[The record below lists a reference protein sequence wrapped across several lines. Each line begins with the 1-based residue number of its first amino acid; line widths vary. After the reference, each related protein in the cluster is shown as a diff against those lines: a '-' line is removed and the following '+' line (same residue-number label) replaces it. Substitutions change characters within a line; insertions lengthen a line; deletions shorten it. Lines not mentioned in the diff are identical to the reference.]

1 MTGADVREVQ
11 RALFEKGL
19 DLGEDGVD
27 GIFDPATDVA
37 VKSFQ
42 QQKSLRVDG
51 IVGGATRAALELDND

>member
-11 RALFEKGL
+11 RALFEKGF
-19 DLGEDGVD
+19 DLGEDGAD
-27 GIFDPATDVA
+27 GIFGSATDVA

-51 IVGGATRAALELDND
+51 IVGGATRAALGLYND